1 MIGDKYV
8 HFIEKGAVEGN
19 MTGGAMDPLC
29 KTIHVA
35 YQSSLKNI
43 HGKIFCKWASKN
55 KNHPLGLVN
64 LTISID
70 DVNAEDP
77 SGFVL
82 KFFQRINF

>member
-29 KTIHVA
+29 KTRHVA
-35 YQSSLKNI
+35 YQNSLKNI
-43 HGKIFCKWASKN
+43 HGKN

-82 KFFQRINF
+82 KFFQRITF